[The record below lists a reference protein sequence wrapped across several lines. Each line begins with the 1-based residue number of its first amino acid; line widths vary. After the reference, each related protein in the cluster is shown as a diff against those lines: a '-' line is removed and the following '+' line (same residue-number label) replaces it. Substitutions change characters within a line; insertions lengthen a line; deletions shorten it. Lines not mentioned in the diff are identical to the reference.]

1 MLDGTAGI
9 VAMLAFLQQRTLSM
23 HIAPFSKWVYKCHVR
38 MNDN

>member
-23 HIAPFSKWVYKCHVR
+23 YIAPSSKWVYECHVR
-38 MNDN
+38 MDN